1 MTECQYLNLKVQE
14 QPGLRPRSRNEEEKL
29 QRRNSILDAARK
41 IILSKGYEKTTMD
54 DIARAAQ
61 LSRGLLYVYFK
72 DKDDI
77 QMGLAVQAG
86 EALYTRMKAAVD
98 KTQRGID
105 ALSAIGEAYYQFYRA
120 DHDHFQC
127 LCMRMSMIN
136 PYLDRTQDSCALREM
151 MAEEDKIMALMSGCV
166 ERGLADGTV
175 NPAKVD
181 NPLQTAMF
189 MRGSLHGVIML
200 QDTTGS
206 SLFDRTELDREE
218 LIRYAMRMALEELR
232 A

>member
-1 MTECQYLNLKVQE
+1 M
-14 QPGLRPRSRNEEEKL
+14 RPRSRNDEEKL
-29 QRRNSILDAARK
+29 QRRNSILNAARK

-54 DIARAAQ
+54 EIAKAAN

-86 EALYTRMKAAVD
+86 EALFDRMQTAATSAD
-98 KTQRGID
+98 SGID
-105 ALSAIGEAYYQFYRA
+105 AISAIGEAYYQFYLQ

-127 LCMRMSMIN
+127 LCMRMGMIN
-136 PYLDRTQDSCALREM
+136 PNPINKTELSSTVQEM
-151 MAEEDKIMALMSGCV
+151 MAVEDKLMALMSQTV
-166 ERGLADGTV
+166 ELGLQDGTV
-175 NPAKVD
+175 NPEKVES
-181 NPLQTAMF
+181 PLQTAMF

-200 QDTTGS
+200 QDSAGS

-218 LIRYAMRMALEELR
+218 LIRYAMRIANDELR
-232 A
+232 AKP

>member
-1 MTECQYLNLKVQE
+1 M
-14 QPGLRPRSRNEEEKL
+14 RPRSRNDDEKL
-29 QRRNSILDAARK
+29 ERRNSILNAARK

-54 DIARAAQ
+54 EIARSAQ

-77 QMGLAVQAG
+77 QMGLAAQAG
-86 EALYTRMKAAVD
+86 EALLARIQAAID
-98 KTQRGID
+98 STDSGIE
-105 ALSAIGEAYYQFYRA
+105 ALSAIGEAYYQFYLQ

-127 LCMRMSMIN
+127 LCMRMGMVN
-136 PYLDRTQDSCALREM
+136 PKLDTPTSSCSLQDM
-151 MAEEDKIMALMSGCV
+151 MSTEDKIMGLMSDAV
-166 ERGLADGTV
+166 QRGLEDGSV
-175 NPAKVD
+175 NPDKVE

-206 SLFDRTELDREE
+206 SLFDRTELDRED
-218 LIRYAMRMALEELR
+218 LIRYAMRIALEELR

>member
-1 MTECQYLNLKVQE
+1 M
-14 QPGLRPRSRNEEEKL
+14 RPRSRNDEEKL
-29 QRRNSILDAARK
+29 ERRNSILDAARK
-41 IILSKGYEKTTMD
+41 TILSKGYEKTTMD
-54 DIARAAQ
+54 DIACAAK

-86 EALYTRMKAAVD
+86 EALYQRMKAAVD
-98 KTQRGID
+98 QAGSGID
-105 ALSAIGEAYYQFYRA
+105 ALKGIGEAYYQFYRQ

-127 LCMRMSMIN
+127 LCMRMGMIN
-136 PYLDRTQDSCALREM
+136 PNLDRNTDSCTLQEM
-151 MAEEDKIMALMSGCV
+151 MEEEDKIMALMSGCV
-166 ERGLADGTV
+166 ERGLQDGTI
-175 NPAKVD
+175 NPDKVD

-218 LIRYAMRMALEELR
+218 LILYAMRFALEELR